1 MTRLSSLRVSAVAG
15 VLGSLLIT
23 AGARAAE
30 PYEPMVHD
38 GFYMRFA
45 SGLAGFDER
54 LSSEESAVYGGEI
67 KSRTRGIA
75 TVSELAIGGTISKGV
90 VLGGGIYTAD
100 LLASTLRLEDGS
112 AGEPPPELDTGLR
125 NLVLIAPFID
135 IYPNPR
141 RGFHVQGALGLAAV
155 TASVFGSSAT
165 DRSDYAAVGGGL
177 MLGAGYEWWIAD
189 EWSLGV
195 LGRATVSVLTG
206 EDDSGVRWIHIPA
219 TSPSF
224 MFTLTYH

>member
-1 MTRLSSLRVSAVAG
+1 
-15 VLGSLLIT
+15 
-23 AGARAAE
+23 
-30 PYEPMVHD
+30 MVHD
-38 GFYMRFA
+38 GFYMRFG

-54 LSSEESAVYGGEI
+54 LQSEDSDVYGGEI
-67 KSRTRGIA
+67 KSRTRGIG

-90 VLGGGIYTAD
+90 VLGGGLYTFD

-112 AGEPPPELDTGLR
+112 VDAPPAELDTGLR
-125 NLVLIAPFID
+125 NLVLLAPFVD

-141 RGFHVQGALGLAAV
+141 RGFHVQGALGVAAL

-165 DRSDYAAVGGGL
+165 DRSKYSAIGGGL

-195 LGRATVSVLTG
+195 LGRAMVTVLTG
-206 EDDSGVRWIHIPA
+206 EDESDVRWIHIAA